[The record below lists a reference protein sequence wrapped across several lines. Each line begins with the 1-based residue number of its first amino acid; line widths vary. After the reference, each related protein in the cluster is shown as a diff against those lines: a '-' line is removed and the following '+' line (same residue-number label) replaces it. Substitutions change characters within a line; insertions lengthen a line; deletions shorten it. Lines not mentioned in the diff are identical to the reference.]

1 MHKRKTS
8 PFVTSPVK
16 SRQRDSLVMR
26 DDAGIG
32 TVPSLYDELRLKDF
46 FPDES
51 EAIPSY
57 YYNDAPHP
65 HPSSQPL
72 PILRQ
77 RPSKSSISSHTPDMV
92 PDLDPSISPQVLVFF
107 ALCFCFAKIS
117 ATQISLLT
125 CNTACREDA
134 QCPTCAMKKLW
145 CRLPQQPSSRSWD
158 WKTAKCWRAEKWKFV
173 TYQLEH
179 IS

>member
-1 MHKRKTS
+1 
-8 PFVTSPVK
+8 
-16 SRQRDSLVMR
+16 MR

-57 YYNDAPHP
+57 YYNDAP

-92 PDLDPSISPQVLVFF
+92 PDLDPSISPQVLVFSR
-107 ALCFCFAKIS
+107 ALF
-117 ATQISLLT
+117 LL
-125 CNTACREDA
+125 C
-134 QCPTCAMKKLW
+134 
-145 CRLPQQPSSRSWD
+145 
-158 WKTAKCWRAEKWKFV
+158 
-173 TYQLEH
+173 
-179 IS
+179 